1 MAFLRLQKR
10 LAAVVMKCGQKRVYM
25 DPTETNE
32 IKLANSRKFYVTI
45 TSALPV
51 IVEWDNFFFIVSARD
66 ARVHF
71 LFFNAALIKL

>member
-32 IKLANSRKFYVTI
+32 IKLANSRKFYATI

-51 IVEWDNFFFIVSARD
+51 IAE
-66 ARVHF
+66 
-71 LFFNAALIKL
+71 

>member
-32 IKLANSRKFYVTI
+32 IKLANSRKFPATI

-51 IVEWDNFFFIVSARD
+51 IVE
-66 ARVHF
+66 
-71 LFFNAALIKL
+71 